1 MEKKEKI
8 RSKNIGQVFT
18 PQYLVEEMLDYAGYK
33 NTAIIEKHIID
44 NSCGDGAF
52 LQVAVKRYCEE
63 ALRAGKNGR
72 EIKTHLECYIHGIDT
87 DKEAYENCKANLE
100 KVANRYKIKNV
111 AWDIHNQDALAVKT
125 YDGKIDYVVGNPPY
139 VRVHNLQE
147 TYDEV
152 KQYRFANGGMT
163 DLYLAFFELGFNML
177 NPSGKLCYITPS
189 SWLSSVAARNMRN
202 HVMEKRN
209 IISLVDLGHYQPF
222 PHVTAYTIISLF
234 SNDKQS
240 DRFDYYTF
248 NSETRQRNHVAN
260 LSLQDS
266 CIDGILYLSDKEHL
280 DTLRSIKTS
289 TPPRLVTVKN
299 GFATLADNIFI
310 GEDVPESTIT
320 IKALKASTGKKY
332 KCLFPYDEKGKP
344 LPPDK
349 IFSEK
354 QVANYLQAHKDEL
367 LKGRKEHPAWYQ
379 FGRTQA
385 LQDVYKDKLSINTLL
400 RTEKDLKIEY
410 VPKGEGI
417 YSGLYAITH
426 DGIPL
431 EDIKQI
437 LETPQFADYIK
448 LLKKYKSGGYY
459 TYNTTG
465 VEQYINW
472 YISYKSDNK
481 YANKS
486 TFLGQYFEFV

>member
-1 MEKKEKI
+1 
-8 RSKNIGQVFT
+8 
-18 PQYLVEEMLDYAGYK
+18 
-33 NTAIIEKHIID
+33 
-44 NSCGDGAF
+44 
-52 LQVAVKRYCEE
+52 
-63 ALRAGKNGR
+63 
-72 EIKTHLECYIHGIDT
+72 
-87 DKEAYENCKANLE
+87 
-100 KVANRYKIKNV
+100 
-111 AWDIHNQDALAVKT
+111 
-125 YDGKIDYVVGNPPY
+125 
-139 VRVHNLQE
+139 
-147 TYDEV
+147 
-152 KQYRFANGGMT
+152 MT
-163 DLYLAFFELGFNML
+163 ELNDC
-177 NPSGKLCYITPS
+177 PYITPS

-459 TYNTTG
+459 TYNTKD